1 MSTSPTS
8 QPRGR
13 IVAYDA
19 LRLFAIVS
27 VVGIHT
33 LMGYRGLV
41 PRTAPVAVF
50 DDLLHYAV
58 PLFVFISG
66 ALIWGQPWRPR
77 PKAYRR
83 FVARRAQAIALPWLA
98 WSVVYAL
105 LFLAT
110 ERDMGAALVKLP
122 ALLVSGH
129 VWYHLY
135 FVPMLLAFYV
145 VTPLAARVAHRSPE
159 LLVILAYGLR
169 IAYGPQVTG
178 AAADIHP
185 QLGQYAVHVVTHL
198 PHMALGAWFALRL
211 DVLPSWLRATW
222 PALLGAGTGILGWAS
237 VNGLGQLT
245 PTVQRTVYPVGMAL
259 TVLGFALGAIA
270 LEPRY
275 ERHAHRLT
283 FLGSLAFG
291 VYFVH
296 PLLLWAVRLVAPE
309 TGADSLWLHA
319 WFPLAIWAMV
329 TAASFAISDVLR
341 RSHLTAWTIGLRGP
355 AKG

>member
-77 PKAYRR
+77 PKAYRL
-83 FVARRAQAIALPWLA
+83 FVTRRAKAIALPWLA
-98 WSVVYAL
+98 WSAVYAVL
-105 LFLAT
+105 LAAT
-110 ERDMGAALVKLP
+110 EPDLSATVRRLP
-122 ALLVSGH
+122 ALLLSGH

-135 FVPMLLAFYV
+135 FVPMLLGFYL
-145 VTPLAARVAHRSPE
+145 VTPLAARLAHRSPE
-159 LLVILAYGLR
+159 LLVVLAYGLR
-169 IAYGPQVTG
+169 IVLGPHVSDVATH
-178 AAADIHP
+178 IHP
-185 QLGQYAVHVVTHL
+185 QLGQYAVHVFTHL

-211 DVLPSWLRATW
+211 DVLPSRLRATW
-222 PALLGAGTGILGWAS
+222 PALLGAGTLILGWAS
-237 VNGLGQLT
+237 VNGLGQVVPQL
-245 PTVQRTVYPVGMAL
+245 QRLVYPTGMAL
-259 TVLGFALGAIA
+259 TVLGLALGAVA
-270 LEPRY
+270 LEPHY
-275 ERHAHRLT
+275 ERHAQHLT
-283 FLGSLAFG
+283 HLGSLAFG

-296 PLLLWAVRLVAPE
+296 PLLLWAVRLVAPQ
-309 TGADSLWLHA
+309 TGADSLWLHP
-319 WFPLAIWAMV
+319 WFPLAVWAAV
-329 TAASFAISDVLR
+329 TAASFAISQVLS
-341 RSHLTAWTIGLRGP
+341 RSHVTAWTIGLRGP
-355 AKG
+355 ARA